1 MSAEIV
7 LRAMGRVALHKVRV
21 MPSLAVA
28 LAGVLLTAVTQAA
41 EPGDGPAPPAG
52 PAFFTVSIGRVRNI
66 QAESFDFVRDDQ
78 KRVCVRLVGA
88 DSSKM
93 PDRIRGIAETILRN
107 VLQAEP
113 VWVFPCGHVKGK
125 SDEMWGCVWTTK
137 GWLSEVL
144 IRADYAMRR
153 TDLDLASLERCETT
167 DSATKGQPPC
177 SPAFVAASCK
187 PVDDETY
194 EVDRGGTAVRVR
206 LFDVTCAGADTPTAA
221 AGAAEKC
228 VGGGPVWVFPCGPQ
242 KRGQDMRARIWT
254 AGGWI
259 SAALLKQD
267 LAKRYT
273 DPYKA
278 QVETASADPTTKP
291 VDPKPKSR
299 TVSPR
304 PRTKSRDPQ
313 PLKWTPVSISAA
325 KVARGGMQGAE
336 TRTFAVPAPGI
347 WRVTW
352 KCEPPKAGFRV
363 MLNVYRVDDKWQ
375 TRVSSHHVVTLKG
388 LTGQRVLQTPPGTYW
403 IKLVCS
409 DDWDGITVELGEP
422 AE

>member
-1 MSAEIV
+1 MPS
-7 LRAMGRVALHKVRV
+7 VAL
-21 MPSLAVA
+21 A

-41 EPGDGPAPPAG
+41 EPGDGPPPPAA

-66 QAESFDFVRDDQ
+66 QADSFGFVRDDQ
-78 KRVCVRLVGA
+78 KRVCVRLAGA
-88 DSSKM
+88 DCSKM
-93 PDRIRGIAETILRN
+93 PERIRGIAQTILCN

-113 VWVFPCGHVKGK
+113 VWVFPCGHAKGK
-125 SDEMWGCVWTTK
+125 SDEMWACVWTKK

-167 DSATKGQPPC
+167 GAATQGQPPWL
-177 SPAFVAASCK
+177 PAFAAASCK
-187 PVDDETY
+187 PVDGETY

-221 AGAAEKC
+221 TGAAEKC

-242 KRGQDMRARIWT
+242 KRGEDMRVRIWT
-254 AGGWI
+254 AGGCI
-259 SAALLKQD
+259 AAALLKQD
-267 LAKRYT
+267 LAKRYD
-273 DPYKA
+273 DPYNA
-278 QVETASADPTTKP
+278 EIQTASADPEPEP
-291 VDPKPKSR
+291 VAPKHTPDP
-299 TVSPR
+299 VSPR
-304 PRTKSRDPQ
+304 PPTRSRGPQ

-325 KVARGGMQGAE
+325 KVAKGGMQGAE
-336 TRTFAVPAPGI
+336 TKTFAVPAPGV

-352 KCEPPKAGFRV
+352 KCEPPTAGFRV
-363 MLNVYRVDDKWQ
+363 MLNVYRVDEKWQ
-375 TRVSSHHVVTLKG
+375 TRVSSTHVVTLKG

>member
-1 MSAEIV
+1 LPAAV
-7 LRAMGRVALHKVRV
+7 LAC
-21 MPSLAVA
+21 
-28 LAGVLLTAVTQAA
+28 VLWAAAAQAA
-41 EPGDGPAPPAG
+41 GPAPPAA

-78 KRVCVRLVGA
+78 KRVRVRLAGA
-88 DSSKM
+88 DCSKM

-107 VLQAEP
+107 VLEAEP
-113 VWVFPCGHVKGK
+113 VWVFPLGHPKGNAG
-125 SDEMWGCVWTTK
+125 DVWAHVWTKK

-153 TDLDLASLERCETT
+153 TDLDLASLERCDTT
-167 DSATKGQPPC
+167 GTATKGQPPAL
-177 SPAFVAASCK
+177 PAFAAASCK
-187 PVDDETY
+187 PVDGEVY

-206 LFDVTCAGADTPTAA
+206 LFDVTCAGADLPTAA

-228 VGGGPVWVFPCGPQ
+228 VGSGPVWVFPCGPQ
-242 KRGQDMRARIWT
+242 KRGQDMRVRIWT
-254 AGGWI
+254 AGGCI
-259 SAALLKQD
+259 AAALLKQD
-267 LAKRYT
+267 LAKRYA

-278 QVETASADPTTKP
+278 QIQTASADPTSKP
-291 VDPKPKSR
+291 VEPPKPR
-299 TVSPR
+299 PVSPR
-304 PRTKSRDPQ
+304 PRPKRRGPQ

-336 TRTFAVPAPGI
+336 TKTFTVPAPGV

-352 KCEPPKAGFRV
+352 KCEPPKAGLRV
-363 MLNVYRVDDKWQ
+363 MLNVYRVDEKWQ

>member
-1 MSAEIV
+1 MPS
-7 LRAMGRVALHKVRV
+7 VAL
-21 MPSLAVA
+21 A

-41 EPGDGPAPPAG
+41 EPAAEPAPPAA
-52 PAFFTVSIGRVRNI
+52 PAFFTVSIGRVRKI
-66 QAESFDFVRDDQ
+66 QADSFDFVRDDQ
-78 KRVCVRLVGA
+78 KRVCVHLVGA
-88 DSSKM
+88 DCSKM
-93 PDRIRGIAETILRN
+93 PDRIRGIAQTILQN
-107 VLQAEP
+107 VLEAQP
-113 VWVFPCGHVKGK
+113 VWVFPGGHVKGK

-153 TDLDLASLERCETT
+153 TDLDLASLERCGTT
-167 DSATKGQPPC
+167 GTATKGQVPAL
-177 SPAFVAASCK
+177 PAFAAASCK
-187 PVDDETY
+187 PVDGETY

-221 AGAAEKC
+221 AGADEKC
-228 VGGGPVWVFPCGPQ
+228 VGSGPVWVFPCGPQ

-278 QVETASADPTTKP
+278 EIQTASADPTSKP
-291 VDPKPKSR
+291 VPPTSK
-299 TVSPR
+299 PR
-304 PRTKSRDPQ
+304 PTSLPPRKKSKGPQ
-313 PLKWTPVSISAA
+313 PTKWTPVSISAA
-325 KVARGGMQGAE
+325 KVRKGGMQGAE
-336 TRTFAVPAPGI
+336 TQTFAVPAPGI

-352 KCEPPKAGFRV
+352 KCEPPKTGFRV
-363 MLNVYRVDDKWQ
+363 LLNVYRVDEKWQ
-375 TRVSSHHVVTLKG
+375 TRVSSHHVATLKG
-388 LTGQRVLQTPPGTYW
+388 TTGQQVLRTPPGNYW
-403 IKLVCS
+403 IKLSCS